1 MIVRGQKLVLTN
13 VLLFANI
20 SDGNDKIL
28 RLILGLLI
36 ALLGLT
42 VQFITQPFKKS
53 SDDNVYCVVQLMLV
67 LFFALGIMVKL
78 CDTGD
83 SCSEIVGVASAYEV
97 SVVMICGSFL
107 VLAIPMGMFARQLVL
122 AQAVPI
128 LRDARTMEP
137 PELLLR
143 KGERYHLFLS
153 HGWSTGQDQCAVIK
167 RQLQLLLPG
176 IVVFLDVD
184 DLQEIGDLEGYVRAT
199 GVMLFFLSKK
209 YFGSRNCQKEI
220 KATLELKKPL
230 VLVHEQQEDKGGGS
244 LDVLK
249 AECGGDAMREDI
261 FKERTAI
268 VWHRISHFQ
277 NLTLKLIATEMLHHG
292 PTYGSGQEEI
302 RLTFQDELH
311 VSGLALSKPL
321 VIWCSA
327 SNPGVAALA
336 TELVS
341 SMAIGG
347 QTIRV
352 VYSQDCTLTS
362 LRTLGHTLVHMLL
375 YLNDE
380 TWLTQGD
387 VLERDV
393 RAALNAAKHAN
404 ANAGRLSSFRL
415 GAAEMASGKKSQ
427 SKEKIKIILAH
438 ENDP

>member
-1 MIVRGQKLVLTN
+1 M
-13 VLLFANI
+13 
-20 SDGNDKIL
+20 
-28 RLILGLLI
+28 
-36 ALLGLT
+36 
-42 VQFITQPFKKS
+42 
-53 SDDNVYCVVQLMLV
+53 
-67 LFFALGIMVKL
+67 
-78 CDTGD
+78 
-83 SCSEIVGVASAYEV
+83 
-97 SVVMICGSFL
+97 
-107 VLAIPMGMFARQLVL
+107 
-122 AQAVPI
+122 
-128 LRDARTMEP
+128 
-137 PELLLR
+137 
-143 KGERYHLFLS
+143 
-153 HGWSTGQDQCAVIK
+153 
-167 RQLQLLLPG
+167 
-176 IVVFLDVD
+176 
-184 DLQEIGDLEGYVRAT
+184 RAT

-209 YFGSRNCQKEI
+209 YFGSRNCQKEV

-277 NLTLKLIATEMLHHG
+277 NLTLKLIATDMLHHG

-393 RAALNAAKHAN
+393 RAALNAAN
-404 ANAGRLSSFRL
+404 ANAGRLSRFRL

-438 ENDP
+438 ENDPKKGGCAFDKFFVNTPEGLVKAGIYRCERFELLSSEGPPSVPSPVASDVAIALHTKPHRDVSLALLARAFGATKTGRPSVRDGPQAGRGTVHMQDVQVTMPERPPTAASSSGTASSAEPGLGADFSPGPRDAQLRWLAEQDKNT